1 MAYVL
6 RRQGKAQWVD
16 LGEAAPIDRA
26 VTALR
31 QALGSPNRAD
41 VRQLARALDEKVM
54 RPVRKLVGDIRTL
67 LLSPDGT
74 LNLIPF
80 GALVDEQKRYLI
92 ESYSFTYLTSG
103 RDLSRLQ
110 AHTPSQ
116 QGPVVVA
123 NPLFDLGNSAIVNNQ
138 MADQRTESRR
148 SIDFTR
154 LSFDPLPGTAVEAK
168 ALGAILA
175 EAKILTEAQAT
186 EAAIKQVRGP
196 LILHVATHGFFL
208 EDRKLAT
215 PDRSGLGL
223 EEGAAGLKQTQ
234 DSLTENPLL
243 RAGLILAG
251 INQSQS
257 GPGEDGVLTALEAAG
272 LDLWGTKLVVLS
284 ACDTG
289 LGEVKN
295 GDGVYGLRRALALSG
310 SESQVMSL
318 WQVADKATRELMVGY
333 YTGLQRGE
341 GRSEALRNVQL
352 QMLRSGER
360 RHPYYWAGFIQS
372 GEWANLEGKR

>member
-1 MAYVL
+1 
-6 RRQGKAQWVD
+6 
-16 LGEAAPIDRA
+16 
-26 VTALR
+26 
-31 QALGSPNRAD
+31 
-41 VRQLARALDEKVM
+41 
-54 RPVRKLVGDIRTL
+54 
-67 LLSPDGT
+67 
-74 LNLIPF
+74 
-80 GALVDEQKRYLI
+80 
-92 ESYSFTYLTSG
+92 
-103 RDLSRLQ
+103 
-110 AHTPSQ
+110 
-116 QGPVVVA
+116 VVA
-123 NPLFDLGNSAIVNNQ
+123 NPLFDLSNSASVNNQ

-154 LSFDPLPGTAVEAK
+154 QSFDPLPGTAAEAK
-168 ALGAILA
+168 ALGAIMP
-175 EAKILTEAQAT
+175 EAKILTGAQAT
-186 EAAIKQVRGP
+186 EAAIKQLRGP

-208 EDRKLAT
+208 ADRKSAT
-215 PDRSGLGL
+215 PNRSGLGL
-223 EEGAAGLKQTQ
+223 DEGAAGLKLTQ
-234 DSLTENPLL
+234 DAFTENPLL

-251 INQSQS
+251 INQNQS
-257 GPGEDGVLTALEAAG
+257 GPGEDGVLTALETAE
-272 LDLWGTKLVVLS
+272 LNLRETKLVVLS

-295 GDGVYGLRRALALSG
+295 GDGVYGLRRALALAG

-352 QMLRSGER
+352 QMLRSRER

>member
-1 MAYVL
+1 
-6 RRQGKAQWVD
+6 
-16 LGEAAPIDRA
+16 
-26 VTALR
+26 
-31 QALGSPNRAD
+31 
-41 VRQLARALDEKVM
+41 VM

-67 LLSPDGT
+67 LLSPDGA

-103 RDLSRLQ
+103 RDLLRLQ

-123 NPLFDLGNSAIVNNQ
+123 NPLFDLGDSAIVNNQ
-138 MADQRTESRR
+138 MGDQRTESRR

-154 LSFDPLPGTAVEAK
+154 LSFDPLPGAEVEAK
-168 ALGAILA
+168 ALGAILP
-175 EAKILTEAQAT
+175 EAKILTGAKAT

-208 EDRKLAT
+208 ADRKLAT
-215 PDRSGLGL
+215 PDGTGLGS
-223 EEGAAGLKQTQ
+223 EEGAAGLEQTH
-234 DSLTENPLL
+234 DALTENPLL

-251 INQSQS
+251 IKQNQS
-257 GPGEDGVLTALEAAG
+257 GPGEDGVLTALEAAE
-272 LDLWGTKLVVLS
+272 LNLWETKLVTLS

-295 GDGVYGLRRALALSG
+295 GDGVYGLRRALALAG

-352 QMLRSGER
+352 QMLRSRER

>member
-1 MAYVL
+1 
-6 RRQGKAQWVD
+6 
-16 LGEAAPIDRA
+16 
-26 VTALR
+26 
-31 QALGSPNRAD
+31 
-41 VRQLARALDEKVM
+41 M

-67 LLSPDGT
+67 LLSPDGA

-103 RDLSRLQ
+103 RDLLRLQ
-110 AHTPSQ
+110 THTPSQ

-123 NPLFDLGNSAIVNNQ
+123 DPLFDLGNGAVVNNQ
-138 MADQRTESRR
+138 TADQRTESRR

-154 LSFDPLPGTAVEAK
+154 RSFDPLPGAAAEAK
-168 ALGAILA
+168 AIGAILP
-175 EAKILTEAQAT
+175 EAKILTGAQAT

-208 EDRKLAT
+208 ADRKLAT

-223 EEGAAGLKQTQ
+223 EDGAAGLKQTP
-234 DSLTENPLL
+234 DALAENPLL

-251 INQSQS
+251 INQGQS

-272 LDLWGTKLVVLS
+272 MNLWGTKLVSLS

-289 LGEVKN
+289 LGDVKN
-295 GDGVYGLRRALALSG
+295 GDGVYGLRRALALAG

-318 WQVADKATRELMVGY
+318 WKVADKATRELMVGY

-341 GRSEALRNVQL
+341 GRNEALRNVQL

-372 GEWANLEGKR
+372 GEWANPEGKR

>member
-1 MAYVL
+1 M
-6 RRQGKAQWVD
+6 
-16 LGEAAPIDRA
+16 
-26 VTALR
+26 
-31 QALGSPNRAD
+31 
-41 VRQLARALDEKVM
+41 
-54 RPVRKLVGDIRTL
+54 
-67 LLSPDGT
+67 
-74 LNLIPF
+74 
-80 GALVDEQKRYLI
+80 
-92 ESYSFTYLTSG
+92 YLTSG
-103 RDLSRLQ
+103 RDLLRLQ

-123 NPLFDLGNSAIVNNQ
+123 NPLFDLDDSAIVNNQ
-138 MADQRTESRR
+138 MADQRPESRR

-154 LSFDPLPGTAVEAK
+154 LSFDPLPGAEVEAK
-168 ALGAILA
+168 ALGAILP
-175 EAKILTEAQAT
+175 EAKILTGAQAT

-208 EDRKLAT
+208 ADRKLAT
-215 PDRSGLGL
+215 PDRSGLRL
-223 EEGAAGLKQTQ
+223 EDGAAGLKQTP
-234 DSLTENPLL
+234 DALAENPLL

-251 INQSQS
+251 INQGQS
-257 GPGEDGVLTALEAAG
+257 GPGEDGVLTALEAAE
-272 LDLWGTKLVVLS
+272 LNLWETKLVTLS

-295 GDGVYGLRRALALSG
+295 GDGVYGLRRALALAG

-318 WQVADKATRELMVGY
+318 WKVADKATRELMVGY

-341 GRSEALRNVQL
+341 GRNEALRNVQL